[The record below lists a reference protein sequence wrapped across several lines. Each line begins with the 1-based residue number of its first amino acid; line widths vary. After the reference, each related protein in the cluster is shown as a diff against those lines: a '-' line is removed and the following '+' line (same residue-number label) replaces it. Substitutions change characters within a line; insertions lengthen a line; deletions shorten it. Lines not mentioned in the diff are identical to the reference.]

1 MRSRALALILLLM
14 LSGAAFAE
22 RRRESFTVPADQV
35 KARVHTVVIRPPLNE
50 SPHDLPP
57 PVLARHAAVLQREL
71 ERIGLAV
78 VPPGLYARAWIESAA
93 LLGGVYDPV
102 SGESDPEKWKLAR
115 EHTLRELSRTH
126 AIDAVLDWG
135 YYEAPIYEL
144 VGSPPYWVAAGEPL
158 HVDGEKLRVY
168 ELGIGANR
176 VLGIWGW
183 ARLSDRGDGDLYQ
196 RTLEL
201 AWTQLRLG
209 ARIQTREPAEFTGD
223 ASDKRV
229 ASLLA
234 DLVRAYRYAKPSAA
248 DAAALTQ

>member
-1 MRSRALALILLLM
+1 MLPAGSLA
-14 LSGAAFAE
+14 E
-22 RRRESFTVPADQV
+22 PRRESFTVPAEHV

-50 SPHDLPP
+50 TPHDLPP
-57 PVLARHAAVLQREL
+57 PVIARHTAVLQREL

-93 LLGGVYDPV
+93 RLGGVYDPV
-102 SGESDPEKWKLAR
+102 SGESDPDKWKLAR
-115 EHTLRELSRTH
+115 EHTLRELSRSH

-135 YYEAPIYEL
+135 YYEAPIFDL

-158 HVDGEKLRVY
+158 HLGGDKLRVY

-176 VLGIWGW
+176 VLGLWGW
-183 ARLSDRGDGDLYQ
+183 ARLSDRGDGELYR

-209 ARIQTREPAEFTGD
+209 ARVQTREPAEFAGD

-229 ASLLA
+229 AALLT
-234 DLVRAYRYAKPSAA
+234 DLVRAYRYAPPSASE
-248 DAAALTQ
+248 AAALTR